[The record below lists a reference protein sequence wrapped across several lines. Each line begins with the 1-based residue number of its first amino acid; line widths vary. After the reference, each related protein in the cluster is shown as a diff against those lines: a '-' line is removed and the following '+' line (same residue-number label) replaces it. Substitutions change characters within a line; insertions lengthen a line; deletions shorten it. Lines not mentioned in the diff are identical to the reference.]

1 MTVGISLK
9 FGAAGL
15 LLVLLGPMILA
26 QEKNARASINDDP
39 VLQAMSAELERSKS
53 KLKMEGVALPYYI
66 DYRVTDLDAYAAEA
80 AFGALRTNVRTRS
93 RFLRVVVR
101 VGDYKQDSFFGQGQG
116 VLEIMPLDDDVL
128 ALRHRIWLATD
139 KAYKAATE
147 AFTAK
152 QAQLKQYSVDQP
164 VDDFAHAEPVVSV
177 GPLVELRLD
186 PQPWLKM
193 LQDASALYES
203 DPQIESS
210 ESALGVTGVNRYFV
224 NSEGTVVRS
233 GQLYYDLRVSASTQ
247 AADGMR
253 LDRSHA
259 DVVLKLNELPSRDA
273 FLARTRQMLATLQQ
287 LRDAPVVDEEYR
299 GPVLFSGDTASDLFG
314 DLLGQNLL
322 GVKPDLGQSARTK
335 GALASSYKSRVLPE
349 FLSVVDDPTLPSING
364 QDLIGTYE
372 VDDEGVK
379 GVRVSLIEDGRLV
392 NYLLGREPIRD
403 FPSSNGHGRAQL
415 PQNYPGP
422 SLGNLIVRTA
432 QPLPHEELKK
442 KLLELCKQQ
451 DLPFGYYAA
460 TFGPNLTP
468 RLLYKVWVKDGHE
481 ELVRGAAFGDLNVRA
496 LRNDLLA
503 AGDDLYIDNRM
514 QNIPHSIAS
523 PSILVDNLEV
533 KRANTNK
540 DKLPEYPPPVIAS
553 RN

>member
-1 MTVGISLK
+1 MTVRISLK
-9 FGAAGL
+9 FGAAAL

-39 VLQAMSAELERSKS
+39 VLQAMSAELDRSKS

-80 AFGALRTNVRTRS
+80 AFGALRTNLRTRS

-116 VLEIMPLDDDVL
+116 VLEIMPLDDDAL

-193 LQDASALYES
+193 LQEASALYES
-203 DPQIESS
+203 DSQIESS
-210 ESALGVTGVNRYFV
+210 NSALGVTAVNRYFL

-273 FLARTRQMLATLQQ
+273 FLARTKQMLATLKQ

-299 GPVLFSGDTASDLFG
+299 GPVLFSGDTASELFG
-314 DLLGQNLL
+314 DLLGQSLL

-335 GALASSYKSRVLPE
+335 GAFASSYKSRVLPE

-364 QDLIGTYE
+364 QDLIGTYD

-379 GVRVSLIEDGRLV
+379 AARVSLIEDGRLV

-422 SLGNLIVRTA
+422 SLGNFIVRTA
-432 QPLPHEELKK
+432 QPLPQEELKK